1 MVNTVFSIVSPSYRV
16 WDSEE
21 WFPTPGKCIQG
32 TSLESVNIILSA
44 KRVFAILIQDLEMDR
59 SSRVIQVSLKL
70 YKCPYKRDDGGG
82 GGHWERTRRGEG
94 ARRGQHTWW
103 QRPDWSAVAPSPGTP
118 LRERTPPE
126 PTEPTLP
133 APLFWTLTSWPA
145 REYISVFLSPQ
156 VGSNF
161 FQQP

>member
-1 MVNTVFSIVSPSYRV
+1 MVNTVFSIVPPSYRV
-16 WDSEE
+16 WDIEK
-21 WFPTPGKCIQG
+21 WLPTPGKCIQG

-44 KRVFAILIQDLEMDR
+44 KRVFVILIQDLEMDR
-59 SSRVIQVSLKL
+59 SSWVIQVSPKL
-70 YKCPYKRDDGGG
+70 YKCPYKRDDRGGG
-82 GGHWERTRRGEG
+82 ALREDSQRRRCTQRAVHVTTE
-94 ARRGQHTWW
+94 AWLECRGSKPWN
-103 QRPDWSAVAPSPGTP
+103 P

-156 VGSNF
+156 VGRNF